1 MVGIKALSEKIYA
14 IFKKYRYVLL
24 VLAIGLVLMAI
35 PGTGEHAK
43 NNDSDNVEI
52 IQSVPTLEERL
63 TEILSQVAGAGKVRV
78 ILTVAEGE
86 EIVYQTN
93 DDTSNTNDSC
103 NVNID
108 TVTITDA
115 QRNQNGLIRQV
126 NPASYQGAVVVCQ
139 GADNAS
145 VRLALVD
152 AVSKLTGLGTNCISV
167 LKMK

>member
-1 MVGIKALSEKIYA
+1 MLEKLSELL
-14 IFKKYRYVLL
+14 KKYRYALL
-24 VLAIGLVLMAI
+24 VLVIGLVLMAI
-35 PGTGEHAK
+35 PSTASRPE
-43 NNDSDNVEI
+43 NNVSTSTETAEPE
-52 IQSVPTLEERL
+52 SSLEDRL
-63 TEILSQVAGAGKVRV
+63 GEILSQVAGAGQVRV

-93 DDTSNTNDSC
+93 DDSASTNDSSSI
-103 NVNID
+103 NID

-139 GADNAS
+139 GADNPS
-145 VRLALVD
+145 VRLVLVD
-152 AVSKLTGLGTNCISV
+152 AVSKLTGLGANCISV